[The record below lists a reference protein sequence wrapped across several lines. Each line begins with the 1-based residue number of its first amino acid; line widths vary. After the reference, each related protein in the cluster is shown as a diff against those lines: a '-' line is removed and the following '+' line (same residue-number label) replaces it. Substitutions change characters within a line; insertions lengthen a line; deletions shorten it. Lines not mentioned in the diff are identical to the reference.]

1 MAFVTHDQRESV
13 VLGGVVPCPVL
24 LSPLPGRTTLP
35 GAWSSSCQMGW
46 WWPPCPWR
54 TSAKRSSQTPHLTPS
69 SSLVSEPS
77 HTLILLGMLKDVMHS
92 AWLQHPVPTCI
103 SSCKGR

>member
-1 MAFVTHDQRESV
+1 
-13 VLGGVVPCPVL
+13 
-24 LSPLPGRTTLP
+24 
-35 GAWSSSCQMGW
+35 
-46 WWPPCPWR
+46 
-54 TSAKRSSQTPHLTPS
+54 
-69 SSLVSEPS
+69 VSEPS